1 MPYSDVP
8 CLDFPTNVQSFS
20 IYNLPFSIIFQLGDD
35 SFWISH
41 KCYDIELGKTMKSIN
56 NVNLNGIISGY
67 SHLHFWIKTKD
78 AILIR
83 VVISSKGP
91 LNKLCAIYME
101 KCILLPIML
110 IKQNLHQF
118 WSVLWEGPSHAVSS
132 YIHGNSKFYDKYIQV

>member
-1 MPYSDVP
+1 MAKRKQKIEYLWINVRVTCCTETSKIWHASIQRMILQTLKSWFKVLFCHIPM
-8 CLDFPTNVQSFS
+8 CLVW
-20 IYNLPFSIIFQLGDD
+20 IFQRM
-35 SFWISH
+35 I
-41 KCYDIELGKTMKSIN
+41 IN
-56 NVNLNGIISGY
+56 NVNVNEIISGY

-118 WSVLWEGPSHAVSS
+118 LICLMRGPITCCEQLYPWE
-132 YIHGNSKFYDKYIQV
+132 Q

>member
-20 IYNLPFSIIFQLGDD
+20 IYNLPFLIIFQLGDD

-41 KCYDIELGKTMKSIN
+41 KCYLGKTMKCIN
-56 NVNLNGIISGY
+56 NVNVDEIISGY

-118 WSVLWEGPSHAVSS
+118 LICLMRGPITCCEQLYPWE
-132 YIHGNSKFYDKYIQV
+132 Q

>member
-20 IYNLPFSIIFQLGDD
+20 IYNLPFLIIFQLGDD
-35 SFWISH
+35 
-41 KCYDIELGKTMKSIN
+41 LGKTMQSIS
-56 NVNLNGIISGY
+56 NVNVNEIILGY